1 MHHAFSQCL
10 SFTQVSVAV
19 SEGFE
24 NPVSRHQIFQGK
36 VEVIEI
42 IIIIVITT
50 TVLG

>member
-1 MHHAFSQCL
+1 ML
-10 SFTQVSVAV
+10 SVSASLSPLSGLVV